1 MDPSWE
7 LAQCSLFSYVM
18 VSRCGHKRR
27 HGTGSKQQFTI
38 VIGPREGW
46 SLNAE
51 GSHRKCQI
59 WAGGRTRG
67 LGQSLDQHLYWDL
80 QERPGRVNSVG
91 LASRIIFVGSKI
103 PCCLFRPGTWPWDDQ
118 GTGLVPPGKCG
129 PVLQARDWL
138 VGFHIKG
145 MLLVASFA
153 ISKNWLAPGVSLS
166 PARKAFLRCQTS

>member
-138 VGFHIKG
+138 
-145 MLLVASFA
+145 AST
-153 ISKNWLAPGVSLS
+153 SKACSWLRPLPSL
-166 PARKAFLRCQTS
+166 RIG